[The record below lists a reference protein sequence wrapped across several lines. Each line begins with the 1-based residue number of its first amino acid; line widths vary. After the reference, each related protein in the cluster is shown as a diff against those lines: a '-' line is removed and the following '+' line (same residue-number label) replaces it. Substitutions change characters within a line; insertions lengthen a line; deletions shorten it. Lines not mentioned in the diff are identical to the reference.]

1 MATDTIPHRLI
12 NNGRV
17 RPNAPAYFVKI
28 DSVWTPTSWHEYV
41 TQVRQAA
48 AALIALGLE
57 PGGGVCILGFNRPE
71 WVIFNLASM
80 LAGGYAAGIYAS
92 NSPPDVRYII
102 ENTESSIVLLEDQDQ
117 WQKVLQVRDQIGG
130 LKHVITM
137 KGCYIDDPQVLDWET
152 FMHKGDQIGEELVE
166 ERIAGLRMDQLAAL
180 IYTSGTTGPPK
191 GVMLSHHNLAWT
203 ADQGVRFFEVTPGD
217 SLLSYLPLSHAA
229 EQMFTIHAAVTG
241 GYQVYFA
248 QYPPQKHLSD
258 NFKEV
263 TPTFVFGAPRVWERF
278 EEGIKATLAKSVG
291 MRTRIA
297 EWALRVG
304 KRVSTL
310 KNVGEEPTGL
320 LALQYKLANQLVYSK
335 VKEALGMSRARFC
348 ITGAAPI
355 ATEIVEFFN
364 YLDFPFLEIY
374 GQTEVSGPTSINRPG
389 ANKIGSVGQ
398 AWPGVQVRLA
408 DDGEILV
415 KGPNVFM
422 GYYKNPEATASD
434 LVDGWLHTGDLG
446 EFDEQGYLTVIG
458 RKKEIII
465 TSGGLNIAPKNIE
478 AALMKLPLVSQA
490 VCIGDKRRYITAI
503 VTLNAE
509 TAAKFA
515 KDNALEGQ
523 ELHAHPA
530 IIEAVQKGIDEQ
542 VNTHLSRAEH
552 VRDFRIL
559 SRDFTLEDG
568 EITPLL
574 KIKRKIVYEHF
585 KSEIES
591 MYAGK

>member
-1 MATDTIPHRLI
+1 MATDTIIHRLI

-17 RPNAPAYFVKI
+17 RPNAPAYFVKS
-28 DSVWTPTSWHEYV
+28 DNVWTPTSWHEFV

-48 AALIALGLE
+48 AALIALSLE

-80 LAGGYAAGIYAS
+80 WAGGHAAGIYAS
-92 NSPPDVRYII
+92 NSPSEVQYVIDDSEASII
-102 ENTESSIVLLEDQDQ
+102 LLENNKQ

-203 ADQGVRFFEVTPGD
+203 ADQGVRLFEVTPED

-241 GYQVYFA
+241 GGQVYFA
-248 QYPPQKHLSD
+248 QYPPQKHLSN

-263 TPTFVFGAPRVWERF
+263 TPTIVFGAPRVWERF
-278 EEGIKATLAKSVG
+278 EEGIKATLAKSAG

-304 KRVSTL
+304 KRASTL

-364 YLDFPFLEIY
+364 CLDFPFLEIY

-446 EFDEQGYLTVIG
+446 EFDEQDYLTVIG

-478 AALMKLPLVSQA
+478 AALMKLPLVSRA

-515 KDNALEGQ
+515 KDNTLEGQ
-523 ELHAHPA
+523 ELHVHPA
-530 IIEAVQKGIDEQ
+530 VIEAVQKGIDEE

-568 EITPLL
+568 EITALL